1 MRYSQ
6 RQIKALLSDNPMAAM
21 RAICAIFRYQT
32 AYEKKCKHTVNLNG
46 VGFRANHAKAGT
58 ELAMWMTDGNFDGK
72 MRRRV
77 GGMTTYRGEKV
88 CRVWLCKEIAGWY
101 SEQLTS
107 IANGEGVNA
116 RLYQGDWKDQRWQEV
131 MNSCP

>member
-1 MRYSQ
+1 MLYSQ
-6 RQIKALLSDNPMAAM
+6 QQIKALISRSPMAAM
-21 RAICAIFRYQT
+21 RAICAIFRFQT
-32 AYEKKCKHTVNLNG
+32 DYEKACKYTVNLNG

-58 ELAMWMTDGNFDGK
+58 ELAMWMTDGNFDGE

-107 IANGEGVNA
+107 IANGDGVDA
-116 RLYQGDWKDQRWQEV
+116 RLPSISWSPWQT
-131 MNSCP
+131 